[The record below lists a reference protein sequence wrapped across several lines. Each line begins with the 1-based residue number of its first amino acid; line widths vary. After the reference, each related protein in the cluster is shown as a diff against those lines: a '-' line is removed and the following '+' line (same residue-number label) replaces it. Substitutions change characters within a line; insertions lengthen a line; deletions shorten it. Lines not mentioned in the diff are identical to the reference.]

1 MRVRFLGVAA
11 GAAVLGSSLLTGCG
25 TDLAGFADR
34 ADAAC
39 AKAGRTIDRLAITGD
54 TSAGTA
60 TAALRTALDRYKVI
74 ELLISELTESARPGG
89 ADGRAIEDNW
99 LDPARRSLAERQSD
113 LLALSH
119 AVRDGDDA
127 RVPELADLASR
138 AGVDGVDAGY
148 LGDNGMPACAA
159 LFA

>member
-74 ELLISELTESARPGG
+74 ELLISELTEGARPGG

-99 LDPARRSLAERQSD
+99 LDPARRSLAERQAD

-127 RVPELADLASR
+127 RVPELTDLAAR

-148 LGDNGMPACAA
+148 LSDNGMPACAA
-159 LFA
+159 LFG